1 MTDIIIEIMV
11 EVLAILAIATKEIKL
26 ERGAGVGTPDFSGQ
40 TPLHWVVANGD
51 ILAMQLLMEYG
62 ADVNARD
69 EEGETPSEF
78 GSRFGQ
84 HEIVKLLPEFGAK
97 SVE

>member
-1 MTDIIIEIMV
+1 M
-11 EVLAILAIATKEIKL
+11 
-26 ERGAGVGTPDFSGQ
+26 GTLDFSGQ